1 MRAKYIRVSTTEQNT
16 ARQKEDGFKL
26 FIDKVSG
33 SVPFKERPQGTKLLN
48 DDSITEVHV
57 QSIDRL
63 GRNTMDILSTIKE
76 LTAKGVNVVSQKE
89 GLSTLVDG
97 KESPTSKLV
106 LSIMA
111 TLSEFELSL
120 IKERQREGIQRAK
133 ERGAYKTNGGSKPLS
148 IKQLLA
154 KPKNAK
160 CAKELRSGES
170 IRRAAK
176 LAGVSHTTAMKIKN
190 AIRATP

>member
-1 MRAKYIRVSTTEQNT
+1 MKAKYIRVSTTEQNT
-16 ARQKEDGFKL
+16 DRQKEGGYKL
-26 FIDKVSG
+26 YIDKVSG
-33 SVPFKERPQGTKLLN
+33 SVPFNKRPQAIKLLN
-48 DDSITEVHV
+48 DGSIKEVYV

-76 LTAKGVNVVSQKE
+76 FTSKGINVVSQKE

-97 KESPTSKLV
+97 KESPTSKMV

-111 TLSEFELSL
+111 TLSEFELST
-120 IKERQREGIQRAK
+120 IKERQREGIERAK
-133 ERGAYKTNGGSKPLS
+133 QRGAYKANGGSKPLS
-148 IKQLLA
+148 VKELLA

-176 LAGVSHTTAMKIKN
+176 LSGVSHTTAMKIKN
-190 AIRATP
+190 AIR